1 MSLPYILIMDLA
13 PSSCQI
19 GSCGQL
25 FTLIRRTLP
34 AIETEL
40 RISTDP
46 IPEELSRK
54 PDLILFRPART
65 TPVRKVLYSL
75 RESWLETPILGL
87 LCSSH
92 ETLFK
97 KWDDLLSDMDDF
109 FSCPLKEH
117 EVATRVRR
125 LLHGKPGAAVS
136 LQPTSMIK
144 RSHHFGGLVG
154 ESQRF
159 HRILEKVP
167 LLAQSDATVL
177 ISGETGTG
185 KDMFARAI
193 HYQSAR
199 HGKPFIPVNCG
210 ALPDHLCENELF
222 GHAKGAFTD
231 ASSAEKGLIAEA
243 EGGTLFLDEIDTL
256 SASAQTKLLRF
267 LQDQEYRPLGSSKGV
282 IADVRIIA
290 ATNSDL
296 RQQVRAKQFRE
307 DLFYRLN
314 VLSLSI
320 PPLRDNIE
328 DIPLLANHFLARYAT
343 QYRRGRR
350 QLSSDAMQILITYPW
365 PGNVRELE
373 GVLQRAVILCSSSI
387 LSPSDIDLP
396 VGGQADAGKTG
407 PLRQAKTRTIG
418 QFERAYLIDLLSA
431 HKGNVT
437 HAAKAA
443 GKERRTLQRLL
454 HKYGLERQAFRNLI

>member
-1 MSLPYILIMDLA
+1 
-13 PSSCQI
+13 
-19 GSCGQL
+19 
-25 FTLIRRTLP
+25 
-34 AIETEL
+34 
-40 RISTDP
+40 
-46 IPEELSRK
+46 
-54 PDLILFRPART
+54 
-65 TPVRKVLYSL
+65 
-75 RESWLETPILGL
+75 
-87 LCSSH
+87 
-92 ETLFK
+92 
-97 KWDDLLSDMDDF
+97 
-109 FSCPLKEH
+109 
-117 EVATRVRR
+117 
-125 LLHGKPGAAVS
+125 
-136 LQPTSMIK
+136 
-144 RSHHFGGLVG
+144 
-154 ESQRF
+154 
-159 HRILEKVP
+159 
-167 LLAQSDATVL
+167 
-177 ISGETGTG
+177 
-185 KDMFARAI
+185 
-193 HYQSAR
+193 
-199 HGKPFIPVNCG
+199 
-210 ALPDHLCENELF
+210 LPDHLCENELF

-267 LQDQEYRPLGSSKGV
+267 LQDQEYRPLGSSKGM

-343 QYRRGRR
+343 QYRCGRR
-350 QLSSDAMQILITYPW
+350 QLSSDAMQILIAYPW

-396 VGGQADAGKTG
+396 GGGQADAGKTG

>member
-1 MSLPYILIMDLA
+1 MSRPHILIMDLA
-13 PSSCQI
+13 PSSCQA

-25 FTLIRRTLP
+25 STLIRRIFP

-40 RISTDP
+40 RTTTAPD
-46 IPEELSRK
+46 PEEPSRR

-65 TPVRKVLYSL
+65 TPVRKALYSL
-75 RESWLETPILGL
+75 REKWLEAPILGL

-92 ETLFK
+92 EALFK
-97 KWDDLLSDMDDF
+97 KYDDLLSDMDDF
-109 FSCPLKEH
+109 FSCPFKDL

-125 LLHGKPGAAVS
+125 LLHGKPGAAVPFQQEP
-136 LQPTSMIK
+136 LIK
-144 RSHHFGGLVG
+144 EGYHFGGLIG
-154 ESQRF
+154 ESRRF
-159 HRILEKVP
+159 RRILEKVP
-167 LLAQSDATVL
+167 VLAQSDAIVL

-231 ASSAEKGLIAEA
+231 ASSVEKGLIAEA

-267 LQDQEYRPLGSSKGV
+267 LQDREYRPLGSSKGV

-328 DIPLLANHFLARYAT
+328 DIPLLADHFLARYAA
-343 QYRRGRR
+343 QHGRGWCH
-350 QLSSDAMQILITYPW
+350 LSSDAMQKLISYPW

-387 LSPSDIDLP
+387 LHPNDIDIP
-396 VGGQADAGKTG
+396 VGDQSETGETG
-407 PLRQAKTRTIG
+407 PLRQAKMRTIG
-418 QFERAYLIDLLSA
+418 QFERAYLIHLLSA

-454 HKYGLERQAFRNLI
+454 HKYGLERQAFRNLG